1 MKNNQ
6 ETLLHF
12 MKQHMLA
19 EHIHS
24 VASPLK
30 IDEKIFLELMDDDAK
45 LKATKGIENKLLVDL
60 KSKKYEALIQM
71 IANLTWKS
79 EALMHVSVAMAQKIE
94 RDRESTLKL
103 LDRELIYENTKSSN
117 RKAGANKRNEKHE
130 IVLKK
135 IAKEKWQEHRKST
148 GKPCGATTLIRL
160 LVGEPG
166 IDDLS
171 EDTVK
176 GWTQQWNK
184 ELKKG

>member
-12 MKQHMLA
+12 MKQHLLA

-45 LKATKGIENKLLVDL
+45 LKAIKGIENKLLVDL